1 MRNPPV
7 DTLLNRRMRRRPH
20 HPSLERT
27 GWLRA
32 AVLGAN
38 DGIVSTASLVLGV
51 AAASVSTHAV
61 LVAGLAGLAAGA
73 LSMAVGE
80 YVSVSSQRDGE
91 QAELKK
97 EKRELRVAPRAE
109 RKELADIYVD
119 RGLDRELARQVA
131 GALMAKDPLGA
142 HARDELRIDP
152 DNLPDPRLAA
162 VVSLISFSL
171 GAGIPLLCMALAP
184 AGARVWVTLAASL
197 VTLAD
202 PRGVERSVERRSAR
216 ARVVARGGR
225 RRARDGDHGGDRFAR
240 RWGASGLSCTAR

>member
-1 MRNPPV
+1 ME
-7 DTLLNRRMRRRPH
+7 RRSH

-51 AAASVSTHAV
+51 AAASPSTNAV

-91 QAELKK
+91 QAELRK

-109 RKELADIYVD
+109 RRELADIYVE

-142 HARDELRIDP
+142 HARDELHIDP
-152 DNLPDPRLAA
+152 DNLANPAQAA
-162 VVSLISFSL
+162 LVSLVSFAL
-171 GAGIPLLCMALAP
+171 GAGIPLLLMALAP
-184 AGARVWVTLAASL
+184 LELRSWATLAASL
-197 VTLAD
+197 ATLAVL
-202 PRGVERSVERRSAR
+202 GAWSAR
-216 ARVVARGGR
+216 LSGAPLARVVMRVVVGG
-225 RRARDGDHGGDRFAR
+225 ALAMGITSGIGSLVGGALP
-240 RWGASGLSCTAR
+240 G

>member
-1 MRNPPV
+1 MA
-7 DTLLNRRMRRRPH
+7 RRPH

-51 AAASVSTHAV
+51 AAASASTGQV

-91 QAELKK
+91 QAELRK

-109 RKELADIYVD
+109 RKELADIYVE

-131 GALMAKDPLGA
+131 GALMAKDPLAA
-142 HARDELRIDP
+142 HARDELHIDP
-152 DNLPDPRLAA
+152 DNLANPVQAA
-162 VVSLISFSL
+162 VVSLVSFAL
-171 GAGIPLLCMALAP
+171 GAGIPLLGMALAP
-184 AGARVWVTLAASL
+184 PGARSWATLAASL
-197 VTLAD
+197 LTLAIL
-202 PRGVERSVERRSAR
+202 GAWSAR
-216 ARVVARGGR
+216 LSGAPLPKVLLRVVVGG
-225 RRARDGDHGGDRFAR
+225 ALAMGITAGVGALVGGALP
-240 RWGASGLSCTAR
+240 G

>member
-1 MRNPPV
+1 ME
-7 DTLLNRRMRRRPH
+7 RRSH

-27 GWLRA
+27 GWIRA

-51 AAASVSTHAV
+51 AAASASTQAV

-91 QAELKK
+91 QAELRK
-97 EKRELRVAPRAE
+97 ERRELRVAPRAE
-109 RKELADIYVD
+109 RRELADIYVE

-131 GALMAKDPLGA
+131 VALMAKDPLAA

-152 DNLPDPRLAA
+152 ENLANPVQAA
-162 VVSLISFSL
+162 IVSLVSFAL
-171 GAGIPLLCMALAP
+171 GAGIPLLVIVLSPSEARLWATLVASLA
-184 AGARVWVTLAASL
+184 TLAILGAW
-197 VTLAD
+197 
-202 PRGVERSVERRSAR
+202 SAR
-216 ARVVARGGR
+216 LSGAPIARVVVRVLIGG
-225 RRARDGDHGGDRFAR
+225 ALAMGITSGIGSLVGGALP
-240 RWGASGLSCTAR
+240 S

>member
-1 MRNPPV
+1 V
-7 DTLLNRRMRRRPH
+7 KRRSH

-27 GWLRA
+27 GWIRA

-51 AAASVSTHAV
+51 ASASASKHEV

-91 QAELKK
+91 QAELRK

-109 RKELADIYVD
+109 RKELADIYVE

-131 GALMAKDPLGA
+131 VALMAKDPLAA

-152 DNLPDPRLAA
+152 ENLANPIQAA
-162 VVSLISFSL
+162 IVSLVSFAL
-171 GAGIPLLCMALAP
+171 GAGIPLVVIVLAP
-184 AGARVWVTLAASL
+184 AEARLWATLAASL
-197 VTLAD
+197 VTL
-202 PRGVERSVERRSAR
+202 GMLGGWSAR
-216 ARVVARGGR
+216 LSGAPIPRVVARVLVGG
-225 RRARDGDHGGDRFAR
+225 ALAMGITAGIGALVGGALP
-240 RWGASGLSCTAR
+240 S